1 MFDPFGDDKSWE
13 KFKPGK
19 DAKILFCACVIPE
32 KGLIPSIAPPNFDDF
47 VCEDH
52 IALLE
57 KTTKLGGKL
66 TIEFV
71 PICPGEAY
79 PVDSGG
85 PKYCVSSARPRNGA
99 RVRHRMRR
107 RRVFRISKDNIDES
121 VCSGAHFERR

>member
-1 MFDPFGDDKSWE
+1 MISLGKSSSLG
-13 KFKPGK
+13 KIGK

-71 PICPGEAY
+71 PICPGKCMKDTKDECTPEPEEPMTKRILA
-79 PVDSGG
+79 PDGKVTTEITQKWTCKCKT
-85 PKYCVSSARPRNGA
+85 PK
-99 RVRHRMRR
+99 
-107 RRVFRISKDNIDES
+107 KK
-121 VCSGAHFERR
+121 